1 MRSILQDLRYALR
14 QLRHSPGYALTAIT
28 VLALGLGANIAV
40 FTVLDGV
47 LLRPLPYAQPD
58 RIVSIEPIG
67 STPYYAAPYA
77 NTIQLHDATGAEMG
91 AVFGNSTASVV
102 GPGGRVQVDRTETDA
117 GLIRM
122 LGVQPVLGRIFRP
135 EENSPGRNRVVLIG
149 DDVWRRLYNA
159 DPAILGKTMT
169 IRGEVCTIIG
179 VMPRG
184 FSFPFGGE
192 MQIWS
197 PAEITAAGRTAMQGK
212 DAKYASSLI
221 ARVPDGM
228 SVTQLTASL
237 NRAQAVIAKEM
248 PADNSATR
256 VTVKSYQESLNEET
270 QKPLLLL
277 YAVVFGIWAL
287 ACLNVMSLMLA
298 RAVSRTRE
306 LAVRAALGAGRLR
319 LLQESIVES
328 LLLSGI
334 GAVAGLVLSEGAI
347 KFLWRQIGRNVP
359 LYRAIHVDWRVWV
372 LLALL
377 SCVTALF
384 VGALPALR
392 AASRDVQQRLRGV
405 TETASAAQNR
415 TREALVVAQLA
426 LTLAFLV
433 GAGLF
438 LRTINALR
446 QAPLGFTQQN
456 VLTGG
461 VILNPYASEA
471 ETSAPTQANV
481 VKTMYLP
488 LLERVQAIPGVQV
501 AALSSVLPLRA
512 EFGVKLDGDLDHKQV
527 PYKDQPT
534 ADGRLATAGLTEAL
548 GIPMIKGRFFTNEDN
563 SSAPIV
569 VVVNQAFQNKYL
581 HGQDPIGHVFS
592 MGKGRYGDSR
602 IVGVI
607 GDTRQGSVTEATTPE
622 VYFCLAQVEPGT
634 PLYGIAL
641 AFIQVAIR
649 ASVPADTLRAQFD
662 RALHQV
668 APDATTTDVKT
679 IHEAVEDS
687 FGSQKLIAHLLESFA
702 CIALM
707 IASVGLYG
715 LLSFAVAQ
723 RTREIGLRI
732 ALGAPEASIVKLIL
746 RRALLLAGAGIA
758 IGGLIAW
765 FAVNLARTY
774 IFGVE
779 AHDTITFA
787 AVTVVL
793 SAAAFLAA
801 WLPARRA
808 ASVDPIQA
816 LRTE

>member
-1 MRSILQDLRYALR
+1 MNTLVQDIRYALR

-40 FTVLDGV
+40 FTVVDGIM
-47 LLRPLPYAQPD
+47 LRPLPYAQPD

-67 STPYYAAPYA
+67 STPYYSAPYA
-77 NTIQLHDATGAEMG
+77 NMIQLHDATGAEIG
-91 AVFGNSTASVV
+91 AVFGNSTASVE
-102 GPGGRVQVDRTETDA
+102 GPGGRVQVFGSEVDA
-117 GLIRM
+117 ALIRL
-122 LGVQPVLGRIFRP
+122 LGVQPTLGRIFRP

-169 IRGEVCTIIG
+169 LRGEARTIIG
-179 VMPRG
+179 VMPRN

-197 PAEITAAGRTAMQGK
+197 AAEIAPANRTAMQGR
-212 DAKYASSLI
+212 DAEYASSLI
-221 ARVPDGM
+221 ARVPGGK
-228 SVTQLTASL
+228 SVTQITASL

-256 VTVKSYQESLNEET
+256 VTVKSYQESLNERT

-319 LLQESIVES
+319 LLQKSLVES
-328 LLLSGI
+328 LLLSGV
-334 GAVAGLVLSEGAI
+334 GAVAGLVLGEGAI
-347 KFLWRQIGRNVP
+347 KLLWRQIGRNVP

-372 LLALL
+372 FLALL

-405 TETASAAQNR
+405 TETASAVQNR

-461 VILNPYASEA
+461 IIVHPYASEA
-471 ETSAPTQANV
+471 ETSATTQANV

-488 LLERVQAIPGVQV
+488 LLERVQAIPGVQN

-512 EFGVKLDGDLDHKQV
+512 EFGVTMVGNLDHKDV

-534 ADGRLATAGLTEAL
+534 ANGRLASAGLTEAL
-548 GIPMIKGRFFTNEDN
+548 GIPMVKGRFFTNEDN
-563 SSAPIV
+563 SSAPVV
-569 VVVNQAFQNKYL
+569 VVVNQAFANKYL
-581 HGQDPIGHVFS
+581 RGQDPIGHIFS
-592 MGKGRYGDSR
+592 MGKGKYHDSR
-602 IVGVI
+602 IVGI
-607 GDTRQGSVTEATTPE
+607 IADTKQGSVTEATTPE

-634 PLYGIAL
+634 PLYGVAL

-668 APDATTTDVKT
+668 APDAITTDVKT

-732 ALGAPEASIVKLIL
+732 ALGAPEANIVRLIL
-746 RRALLLAGAGIA
+746 LRALLLAGAGIA
-758 IGGLIAW
+758 IGGVIAW
-765 FAVNLARTY
+765 FAVNLTRTY

-779 AHDTITFA
+779 AHDALTFI
-787 AVTVVL
+787 AVTAVL